1 MQTSCKIKLNAT
13 VTLTHDSHGEMNP
26 DFSVESD
33 IRKAV

>member
-13 VTLTHDSHGEMNP
+13 ITLTHDSRGEMNP
-26 DFSVESD
+26 DFYVDSD